1 MNFATLFG
9 YDDCMKTSNDPSL
22 PPLLPTHRRIG
33 IIGGMGPAATVDLMQ
48 KIIDATPATR
58 DQDHVPMV
66 VWNVPQIP
74 ERVEHIHDATSPS
87 PAPAMRAAAKALAE
101 AGAEAIAIACNTAH
115 FWAADVEDA
124 SGLPLLHI
132 ADAALAALAH
142 RPSHATAQPRRI
154 LLLATTGTREA
165 GIYSQRAAI
174 AGVALELPDQPT
186 QARISQAIAAVKAGR
201 VEAARASLFPVLTEA
216 LAGGVDALLL
226 ACTELPIVVGGSK
239 FEAQSVD
246 ATAALA
252 EAIVE
257 FSLAASTEA
266 ANDTSPRKPARPG
279 TSNPSA
285 RTTQPRN
292 HHLGDQVA

>member
-1 MNFATLFG
+1 MNTPQ
-9 YDDCMKTSNDPSL
+9 DPAL
-22 PPLLPTHRRIG
+22 PSRRRIG

-74 ERVEHIHDATSPS
+74 ERVGHIHDATSPS
-87 PAPAMRAAAKALAE
+87 PAPAMRAAAKALAD

-115 FWAADVEDA
+115 FWATDVEDA

-132 ADAALAALAH
+132 ADAALTALAH
-142 RPSHATAQPRRI
+142 RSSTPRRI

-165 GIYSQRAAI
+165 GIYSQRAAV
-174 AGVALELPDQPT
+174 AGVALELPDAPT
-186 QARISQAIAAVKAGR
+186 QARISKAIAAVKAGQI
-201 VEAARASLFPVLTEA
+201 ADAKAILFPVLDEA

-252 EAIVE
+252 AAIVQ
-257 FSLAASTEA
+257 FSLAATPA
-266 ANDTSPRKPARPG
+266 AAVAQSSRKPV
-279 TSNPSA
+279 SA
-285 RTTQPRN
+285 TRTNQPRN

>member
-1 MNFATLFG
+1 MTTA
-9 YDDCMKTSNDPSL
+9 NDPSL
-22 PPLLPTHRRIG
+22 PTRRRIG

-74 ERVEHIHDATSPS
+74 ERVGHIHDATSPS
-87 PAPAMRAAAKALAE
+87 PAPAMRTAAKALAD

-115 FWAADVEDA
+115 FWAPDVEDA

-142 RPSHATAQPRRI
+142 RPMQPRRI

-165 GIYSQRAAI
+165 GIYSARAAI
-174 AGVALELPDQPT
+174 AGVPLELPDAPT
-186 QARISQAIAAVKAGR
+186 QARISQAIAAVKGGQID
-201 VEAARASLFPVLTEA
+201 EAKTILFTVLDEA
-216 LAGGVDALLL
+216 LAGGIDALLL

-252 EAIVE
+252 EAIVQ
-257 FSLAASTEA
+257 FSLAASPEA
-266 ANDTSPRKPARPG
+266 AVAQSSRKPAVAIP
-279 TSNPSA
+279 
-285 RTTQPRN
+285 TTIKRN

>member
-1 MNFATLFG
+1 MN
-9 YDDCMKTSNDPSL
+9 TSNDPSL
-22 PPLLPTHRRIG
+22 PTRRRIG

-74 ERVEHIHDATSPS
+74 ERVGHIHDATSPS
-87 PAPAMRAAAKALAE
+87 PVPAMRTAAKALAE

-115 FWAADVEDA
+115 FWAPDVEDA

-142 RPSHATAQPRRI
+142 RPFPGPIQPRRI

-165 GIYSQRAAI
+165 GIYSARAAV
-174 AGVALELPDQPT
+174 AGVPLELPDAPT
-186 QARISQAIAAVKAGR
+186 QARISQAIAAVKAGQI
-201 VEAARASLFPVLTEA
+201 ATAKSILFPVLDEA
-216 LAGGVDALLL
+216 LASGIDALLL

-252 EAIVE
+252 QAIVA
-257 FSLAASTEA
+257 FSLDTFARNAAA
-266 ANDTSPRKPARPG
+266 P
-279 TSNPSA
+279 
-285 RTTQPRN
+285 RTTQLRKT
-292 HHLGDQVA
+292 HLGDQVA

>member
-1 MNFATLFG
+1 MNFATLFS
-9 YDDCMKTSNDPSL
+9 YDGCMNNPNDPSL
-22 PPLLPTHRRIG
+22 PTRRRIG

-48 KIIDATPATR
+48 KIIAATPASR

-74 ERVEHIHDATSPS
+74 ERVGHIHDATSPS
-87 PAPAMRAAAKALAE
+87 PAPAMRTAAKALAE

-142 RPSHATAQPRRI
+142 RSATPRRI
-154 LLLATTGTREA
+154 LLLATTGTLHA
-165 GIYSQRAAI
+165 GIYSSRAAA
-174 AGVALELPDQPT
+174 AGVKLELPDEAA
-186 QARISQAIAAVKAGR
+186 QAQLARAIAAVKAGQIE
-201 VEAARASLFPVLTEA
+201 VARALLFPILDA
-216 LAGGVDALLL
+216 AIASGVDALLL
-226 ACTELPIVVGGSK
+226 ACTELPLVVRSSK

-252 EAIVE
+252 QAIVA
-257 FSLAASTEA
+257 FSL
-266 ANDTSPRKPARPG
+266 DTSAR
-279 TSNPSA
+279 SA
-285 RTTQPRN
+285 AAPRTTQLRKI
-292 HHLGDQVA
+292 HLGDQVA